1 MIVDDDPILLEVG
14 YAALRAL
21 GISSIFRASS
31 GTEALQTLQPSEHQ
45 IDLIISDLQMP
56 SMDGLTFFRALKAQD
71 YCGALIVLSS
81 MDDGTLSLAQNLAAS
96 QGLDVRGALPKPL
109 NVKSLAALLKTSK
122 NTNQKFGASVGSGST
137 SVEVDI
143 QDLRDA
149 ISNGDIHPYFQGKIC
164 LATGAVIG
172 AEVLA
177 RWFRPESGLVPP
189 DQFITLAEQHGLIA
203 DLTWRLLR
211 TALAETRRIRED
223 SPDFRIAV
231 NLSADLLYDL
241 ELPDR
246 IATIL
251 SECDLDADALA
262 LELTETTLLKPSS
275 EALEVVGRLR
285 LMGIELSIDDFGTG
299 QANLSTLSCYPFSEL
314 KIDQSFIKSALTSAK
329 S

>member
-1 MIVDDDPILLEVG
+1 M
-14 YAALRAL
+14 
-21 GISSIFRASS
+21 
-31 GTEALQTLQPSEHQ
+31 
-45 IDLIISDLQMP
+45 
-56 SMDGLTFFRALKAQD
+56 
-71 YCGALIVLSS
+71 
-81 MDDGTLSLAQNLAAS
+81 
-96 QGLDVRGALPKPL
+96 
-109 NVKSLAALLKTSK
+109 
-122 NTNQKFGASVGSGST
+122 GSGST

-149 ISNGDIHPYFQGKIC
+149 ISNGDIHPYFQSKIC

-177 RWFRPESGLVPP
+177 RWLHPESGLVPP
-189 DQFITLAEQHGLIA
+189 DQFITLAEQRGLIA

-241 ELPDR
+241 ELPDW

-251 SECDLDADALA
+251 SEYGLDADALA

-285 LMGIELSIDDFGTG
+285 LMGIKLSIDDFGTG

-314 KIDQSFIKSALTSAK
+314 KIDQSFIKSALTNAK
-329 S
+329 SRAIVVSCVELGRSLNMRIVAEGIENAGQLALVSQLGIDEAQGFWFSRPEPAKDFVF

>member
-1 MIVDDDPILLEVG
+1 PSCKPPKQRHAAIAIERRSRPSHTSSPANSTSNYPLET
-14 YAALRAL
+14 AK
-21 GISSIFRASS
+21 S
-31 GTEALQTLQPSEHQ
+31 
-45 IDLIISDLQMP
+45 
-56 SMDGLTFFRALKAQD
+56 
-71 YCGALIVLSS
+71 LS
-81 MDDGTLSLAQNLAAS
+81 
-96 QGLDVRGALPKPL
+96 KPL
-109 NVKSLAALLKTSK
+109 NVKCLAALLKTSK

-149 ISNGDIHPYFQGKIC
+149 ISNGDIHPYFQSKIC

-177 RWFRPESGLVPP
+177 RWLHPESGLVPP

-251 SECDLDADALA
+251 SEYGLDADALA

-285 LMGIELSIDDFGTG
+285 LMGIKLSIDDFGTG

-314 KIDQSFIKSALTSAK
+314 KIDQSFIKSALTNAK
-329 S
+329 SRAIVVSCVELGRSLNMRIVAEGIENAGQLALVSQLGIDEAQGFWFSRPEPAKDFVF